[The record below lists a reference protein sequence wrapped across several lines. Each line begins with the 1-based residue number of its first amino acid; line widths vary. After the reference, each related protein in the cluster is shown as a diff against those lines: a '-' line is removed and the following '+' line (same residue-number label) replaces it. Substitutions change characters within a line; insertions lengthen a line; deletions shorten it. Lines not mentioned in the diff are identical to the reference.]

1 MTRSVPI
8 HSDLLA
14 VEERLNFFDYD
25 RAALE
30 EFFLKLEEPSFR
42 ARQVLQWMYHRR
54 VTDIG
59 AMTDLSLALRRRLK
73 RSMSFDLPEITQDQ
87 ESIDGT
93 RKWLL
98 QLADGNGIET
108 VFIPEENRKT
118 LCVSSQAGCA
128 LNCAFCATGRQ
139 GFSRNLTAAE
149 IIGQLWLAEQMLN
162 KGQPGS
168 RSITN
173 VVMMGMGEPL
183 LNYSAVVTAMRL
195 MLDDLSFGLS
205 RRRVT
210 LSTAG
215 FVPGINRL
223 AEDCPVS
230 LAVSLHASDDALR
243 DQLVPLN
250 RKYPISTLLDAC
262 RRYVRR
268 DSRGQVTF
276 EYIMLEGIND
286 SAQQALGLCTL
297 LADLPAKVNLIPYN
311 DVSGTGFKTSSTA
324 AIEKFRDILLTAGIM
339 TITRKTRGRDIDAA
353 CGQLAGR
360 VSRRAGRSDVFQR
373 GTEKF
378 Q

>member
-8 HSDLLA
+8 NSGPLA

-25 RAALE
+25 RGGLE
-30 EFFLKLEEPSFR
+30 DFFRKLEEPSFR

-54 VTDIG
+54 VTNIN
-59 AMTDLSLALRRRLK
+59 AMTDLSLALRRRLE
-73 RSMSFDLPEITQDQ
+73 RSMSFDLPVITQEQ
-87 ESIDGT
+87 VSNDGT

-118 LCVSSQAGCA
+118 LCVSSQVGCA
-128 LNCAFCATGRQ
+128 LNCAFCATARL

-162 KGQPGS
+162 KDEPGS

-205 RRRVT
+205 RRRLT

-215 FVPGINRL
+215 LVPAIDRL

-230 LAVSLHASDDALR
+230 LAVSLHASNDALR

-250 RKYPISTLLDAC
+250 RKFPISTLLDSC

-276 EYIMLEGIND
+276 EYIMLDGIND
-286 SAQQALGLCTL
+286 SIKQAYELCAL
-297 LADLPAKVNLIPYN
+297 LVDLPAKVNLIPYN
-311 DVSGTGFKTSSTA
+311 DVSGTGFKVSSSV
-324 AIEKFRDILLTAGIM
+324 AIDAFREVLLKAGIM
-339 TITRKTRGRDIDAA
+339 TMTRKNRGPDIDAA
-353 CGQLAGR
+353 CGQLMGQISREAGES
-360 VSRRAGRSDVFQR
+360 VASSP
-373 GTEKF
+373 
-378 Q
+378 

>member
-25 RAALE
+25 REGLE

-73 RSMSFDLPEITQDQ
+73 RSMSFDLPVITQEQ

-128 LNCAFCATGRQ
+128 LNCAFCATARL

-215 FVPGINRL
+215 LEPKQGHEGTYRIRMDWGEALPLDPDTDGGAVMGGW
-223 AEDCPVS
+223 VS
-230 LAVSLHASDDALR
+230 LTWLGHLSGSDAPSDNPVATAL
-243 DQLVPLN
+243 D
-250 RKYPISTLLDAC
+250 
-262 RRYVRR
+262 
-268 DSRGQVTF
+268 
-276 EYIMLEGIND
+276 
-286 SAQQALGLCTL
+286 GLF
-297 LADLPAKVNLIPYN
+297 A
-311 DVSGTGFKTSSTA
+311 
-324 AIEKFRDILLTAGIM
+324 
-339 TITRKTRGRDIDAA
+339 
-353 CGQLAGR
+353 
-360 VSRRAGRSDVFQR
+360 
-373 GTEKF
+373 
-378 Q
+378 

>member
-1 MTRSVPI
+1 
-8 HSDLLA
+8 
-14 VEERLNFFDYD
+14 
-25 RAALE
+25 
-30 EFFLKLEEPSFR
+30 
-42 ARQVLQWMYHRR
+42 
-54 VTDIG
+54 
-59 AMTDLSLALRRRLK
+59 
-73 RSMSFDLPEITQDQ
+73 
-87 ESIDGT
+87 
-93 RKWLL
+93 
-98 QLADGNGIET
+98 
-108 VFIPEENRKT
+108 
-118 LCVSSQAGCA
+118 
-128 LNCAFCATGRQ
+128 
-139 GFSRNLTAAE
+139 
-149 IIGQLWLAEQMLN
+149 
-162 KGQPGS
+162 
-168 RSITN
+168 
-173 VVMMGMGEPL
+173 MMGMGEPL

-250 RKYPISTLLDAC
+250 RIYPISTLLDAC
-262 RRYVRR
+262 RRYVHR

-286 SAQQALGLCTL
+286 SAEQALGLCTL

-311 DVSGTGFKTSSTA
+311 DVSGTGFKTSSAVT
-324 AIEKFRDILLTAGIM
+324 IEKFRDVLLTAGIM

-353 CGQLAGR
+353 CGQLAGQ
-360 VSRRAGRSDVFQR
+360 VSRRAGGPDVFQR
-373 GTEKF
+373 RTEKL

>member
-25 RAALE
+25 RGGLE
-30 EFFLKLEEPSFR
+30 ELFLKLEEPSFR

-73 RSMSFDLPEITQDQ
+73 RSMSFDLPVITQEQ

-128 LNCAFCATGRQ
+128 LNCAFCATARL

-149 IIGQLWLAEQMLN
+149 IIGQLWLAEQILN
-162 KGQPGS
+162 KDQPGS
-168 RSITN
+168 SSITN

-183 LNYSAVVTAMRL
+183 LNYSAVVIAMRL

-215 FVPGINRL
+215 LVPAIDRL

-286 SAQQALGLCTL
+286 SAQQAFELCTL
-297 LADLPAKVNLIPYN
+297 LADLPAKVNLIPFNAWPGAPYQCSSNNRMHSFANIVN
-311 DVSGTGFKTSSTA
+311 DGGYSAPIRVP
-324 AIEKFRDILLTAGIM
+324 
-339 TITRKTRGRDIDAA
+339 RGRDILAA
-353 CGQLAGR
+353 CGQLK
-360 VSRRAGRSDVFQR
+360 SDSAR
-373 GTEKF
+373 IKGNHKGLS
-378 Q
+378 

>member
-1 MTRSVPI
+1 MRSVPI
-8 HSDLLA
+8 HSNLLA

-128 LNCAFCATGRQ
+128 LNCAFCATARQ

-250 RKYPISTLLDAC
+250 RKYSISTLLDAC

-311 DVSGTGFKTSSTA
+311 EVSGTGFKTSSTA
-324 AIEKFRDILLTAGIM
+324 AIEKFRDVLLTAGIM

-360 VSRRAGRSDVFQR
+360 VSRRVGCSDVLQH
-373 GTEKF
+373 GTEKP

>member
-1 MTRSVPI
+1 MRSVPI

-73 RSMSFDLPEITQDQ
+73 RSMSFDLPAITQDQ
-87 ESIDGT
+87 NSIDGT

-262 RRYVRR
+262 RRYVHR

-286 SAQQALGLCTL
+286 SAEQALRLCTL
-297 LADLPAKVNLIPYN
+297 LAELPAKVNLIPYN

-324 AIEKFRDILLTAGIM
+324 AIEKFRDVLLTAGIM
-339 TITRKTRGRDIDAA
+339 TITRKTRGRDIDGA
-353 CGQLAGR
+353 CGQLVGR
-360 VSRRAGRSDVFQR
+360 VSRRAGCSDVFQH
-373 GTEKF
+373 GTEKL

>member
-14 VEERLNFFDYD
+14 VEGRLNFFDYD
-25 RAALE
+25 REGLE
-30 EFFLKLEEPSFR
+30 ELFLKLEEPSFR

-59 AMTDLSLALRRRLK
+59 AMTDLSLALRHRLK
-73 RSMSFDLPEITQDQ
+73 RSMSFDLPVITQEQ

-128 LNCAFCATGRQ
+128 LNCAFCATARL
-139 GFSRNLTAAE
+139 GFSRNLTTAE

-215 FVPGINRL
+215 LVPAIDRL

-230 LAVSLHASDDALR
+230 LAVSLHASNDALR

-276 EYIMLEGIND
+276 EYIMLEGVND
-286 SAQQALGLCTL
+286 SAQQAIELCTL
-297 LADLPAKVNLIPYN
+297 LADVPAKVNLIPYN
-311 DVSGTGFKTSSTA
+311 DVSGTGFKASSTT
-324 AIEKFRDILLTAGIM
+324 AIEIFRDVLLRAGIM
-339 TITRKTRGRDIDAA
+339 TITRKNRGRDIDAA

-360 VSRRAGRSDVFQR
+360 VSRQTGESVV
-373 GTEKF
+373 GSP
-378 Q
+378 